1 MDKIE
6 TPFPATGAG
15 RKRTLAARLLM
26 KSVVYSFAL
35 FGLLFIVLL
44 VFVLGM
50 LRQETGVVADVPDK
64 AILFVD
70 FNESYPEM
78 RSDDLFSEFSD
89 VPALS
94 FYDLTKAI
102 NLAALDPKVKALIG
116 NVSLSGLGLAQIE
129 DLRSS
134 IRVFRS
140 AGKKAYLYS
149 TGFGSFGQGTREYY
163 LAAAFDE
170 IWMQPNTEV
179 GITGVGIEV
188 PFIRGLL
195 DKLGIVPEFYARH
208 EYKNAAA
215 SLLNKGF
222 SPEYRS
228 ETEKLGGGMFRR
240 ITADIAA
247 DRGLDEG
254 NVKKAVDEAPVAA
267 EKALEKKLID
277 KIAYKPDLIE
287 QVMDETGGEMINLVD
302 YALNIKEGRKNRP
315 SVALMVIDG
324 MITEGESS
332 ANPFEGEATAG
343 SETIVA
349 QLDEIARDKSVK
361 ALVLRINSP
370 GGSYTAA
377 NEIWYA
383 VNRMKSE
390 KMIPVVVSMGDYAAS
405 GRLFYCPVG
414 RLCHC
419 RTAEHYGFHR
429 RFGRQDGSE
438 RTLEKAGRQLGR
450 SKVRAQCRNF
460 KRQSSVQPGR
470 KEGV

>member
-116 NVSLSGLGLAQIE
+116 NISLSGLGLAQIE

-140 AGKKAYLYS
+140 TGKKAYLYS

-163 LAAAFDE
+163 L
-170 IWMQPNTEV
+170 PRRLTKS
-179 GITGVGIEV
+179 GCSRT
-188 PFIRGLL
+188 PRSGL
-195 DKLGIVPEFYARH
+195 
-208 EYKNAAA
+208 
-215 SLLNKGF
+215 
-222 SPEYRS
+222 
-228 ETEKLGGGMFRR
+228 
-240 ITADIAA
+240 
-247 DRGLDEG
+247 
-254 NVKKAVDEAPVAA
+254 PV
-267 EKALEKKLID
+267 
-277 KIAYKPDLIE
+277 
-287 QVMDETGGEMINLVD
+287 
-302 YALNIKEGRKNRP
+302 
-315 SVALMVIDG
+315 
-324 MITEGESS
+324 S
-332 ANPFEGEATAG
+332 A
-343 SETIVA
+343 
-349 QLDEIARDKSVK
+349 
-361 ALVLRINSP
+361 
-370 GGSYTAA
+370 
-377 NEIWYA
+377 
-383 VNRMKSE
+383 
-390 KMIPVVVSMGDYAAS
+390 
-405 GRLFYCPVG
+405 
-414 RLCHC
+414 
-419 RTAEHYGFHR
+419 
-429 RFGRQDGSE
+429 
-438 RTLEKAGRQLGR
+438 
-450 SKVRAQCRNF
+450 
-460 KRQSSVQPGR
+460 
-470 KEGV
+470 

>member
-208 EYKNAAA
+208 EYKKGLVRNTAARRKSSAAA
-215 SLLNKGF
+215 CF
-222 SPEYRS
+222 
-228 ETEKLGGGMFRR
+228 
-240 ITADIAA
+240 
-247 DRGLDEG
+247 
-254 NVKKAVDEAPVAA
+254 
-267 EKALEKKLID
+267 
-277 KIAYKPDLIE
+277 
-287 QVMDETGGEMINLVD
+287 GE
-302 YALNIKEGRKNRP
+302 
-315 SVALMVIDG
+315 
-324 MITEGESS
+324 
-332 ANPFEGEATAG
+332 
-343 SETIVA
+343 
-349 QLDEIARDKSVK
+349 
-361 ALVLRINSP
+361 
-370 GGSYTAA
+370 
-377 NEIWYA
+377 
-383 VNRMKSE
+383 
-390 KMIPVVVSMGDYAAS
+390 
-405 GRLFYCPVG
+405 
-414 RLCHC
+414 
-419 RTAEHYGFHR
+419 
-429 RFGRQDGSE
+429 
-438 RTLEKAGRQLGR
+438 
-450 SKVRAQCRNF
+450 
-460 KRQSSVQPGR
+460 
-470 KEGV
+470 